1 MRQTLT
7 NWILG
12 VHPNNTCFA
21 FNWHN
26 VRHIRRFLGVTVAQ
40 IEGTDLRLA
49 DVGGGRS
56 PYYPFFA
63 SKASQY
69 LVIDLAEALPQGETR
84 PIKQLV
90 GTAEEIPLGD
100 REVDIV
106 LCNQVL
112 EHVLDP
118 VQSMREMDRILKPGG
133 YFIGSVPHVS
143 PIHLEP
149 YDYRRYTAL
158 GIKQLLQQQG
168 YEGIKVE
175 GNGGVFRTAALMI
188 AMDLLLSKRQPG
200 RSQQFNADMA
210 LLLSPLIAL
219 LNLSSLLADKLFGD
233 RQRTPANL
241 CWVARKKLT

>member
-12 VHPNNTCFA
+12 VHPYNTCFA

-26 VRHIRRFLGVTVAQ
+26 VRHIRRFLEATVAQ
-40 IEGTDLRLA
+40 IEGSDLRLA

-63 SKASQY
+63 SKISQY
-69 LVIDLAEALPQGETR
+69 VVVDLAEALPYGETR
-84 PIKQLV
+84 PIKQLI
-90 GTAEEIPLGD
+90 GTAEDIPLGD
-100 REVDIV
+100 GEVDIV

-118 VQSMREMDRILKPGG
+118 VRSMHEMERILKPGG

-158 GIKQLLQQQG
+158 GIKQLLLQQG
-168 YEGIKVE
+168 YCDIRVE

-188 AMDLLLSKRQPG
+188 AMDMLLSPRKPG
-200 RSQQFNADMA
+200 ALQQFNADMA

-219 LNLSSLLADKLFGD
+219 LNLSGLLADKLLGD

-241 CWVARKKLT
+241 CWVARKK